1 MPTAIKAKLHALK
14 LIDSI
19 DASDESA
26 ALAIEAKFNQLTTDN
41 QQLTTRIVELEA
53 EQTAAIKARAESHV
67 EAAVKAGRIPPADDE
82 AKAFWQD
89 ALIRD
94 EPKAVKALEA
104 LPINPVL
111 EPVTTGGDTK
121 TGALSKMAL
130 QQKKLAEVHA
140 ANPQADFQAVFA
152 KAQSEAPDLFR

>member
-1 MPTAIKAKLHALK
+1 MKIKAKLHALK

-26 ALAIEAKFNQLTTDN
+26 ALAIEAKFNQLTT
-41 QQLTTRIVELEA
+41 RIAELEA

-104 LPINPVL
+104 LPTNPVL
-111 EPVTTGGDTK
+111 ETVTTGADTK
-121 TGALSKMAL
+121 AGAISKMSL
-130 QQKKLAEVHA
+130 QQKKLAEVQA
-140 ANPQADFQAVFA
+140 ANPQADFQTVFA
-152 KAQSEAPDLFR
+152 KAQTESPDLFR